1 MHEFPYLSGAPS
13 LQDRDLLQRLTDY
26 FDSLDVRLRHG
37 EGWVIFNASGQ
48 RATRITQYVL
58 SRAREMRPFWTYLF
72 VPWRDFALTSYLV
85 QVELKSIQESDDEL
99 SDAARRGYDIAT
111 RVSRETMVHSVTT
124 DLLIVSGLLPRYEHE
139 VRYFEETIER
149 RYRDR
154 LATIILTPEQPHEL
168 ARDIANHAP
177 LGQET
182 WERLAT
188 RFWEINRIA
197 V

>member
-1 MHEFPYLSGAPS
+1 MHEIPYLSGTPS
-13 LQDRDLLQRLTDY
+13 LQDRDLLQRLTEY
-26 FDSLDVRLRHG
+26 FDTLDVRLRHG
-37 EGWVIFNASGQ
+37 EGWVIFNASGP
-48 RATRITQYVL
+48 RSARITQYVL
-58 SRAREMRPFWTYLF
+58 SRATEMRPFWSYLF

-85 QVELKSIQESDDEL
+85 QVELKSILESDDEL
-99 SDAARRGYDIAT
+99 SDAARRGFDIAT

-124 DLLIVSGLLPRYEHE
+124 DLLIVSGLLPRHEHE
-139 VRYFEETIER
+139 VSYLQETIER

-168 ARDIANHAP
+168 AEDISKHAG
-177 LGQET
+177 LGEEA
-182 WERLAT
+182 WERLAA